1 MNTLTQPGTTAFN
14 VGMANTAGTPATPA
28 TPGAGSPNP
37 AAGPARGAEAGASR
51 PARPEPALLPPV
63 DVVED
68 ATGIT
73 LYADLPGVPK
83 ERLQLKVEGDQLA
96 IEGEAALPLLPGLEP
111 THVEVALPRYRRT
124 FTLSKELD
132 ADKVSAELAHGVL
145 RVRIPK
151 AAHAQPRRVQVQVG

>member
-1 MNTLTQPGTTAFN
+1 MNALTQ
-14 VGMANTAGTPATPA
+14 TPDKLPA
-28 TPGAGSPNP
+28 QE
-37 AAGPARGAEAGASR
+37 AARD
-51 PARPEPALLPPV
+51 EPALLPPV

-83 ERLQLKVEGDQLA
+83 DKLQLRVEGDQLSL
-96 IEGEAALPLLPGLEP
+96 EAELALPLPQGMEA
-111 THVEVALPRYRRT
+111 HHAEVRLSRYRRA

-132 ADKVSAELAHGVL
+132 ADKVSAELNQGIL

-151 AAHAQPRRVQVQVG
+151 AEHAQPRKVAVKLA

>member
-1 MNTLTQPGTTAFN
+1 MNTVAQLNEQRDTA
-14 VGMANTAGTPATPA
+14 TAG
-28 TPGAGSPNP
+28 
-37 AAGPARGAEAGASR
+37 
-51 PARPEPALLPPV
+51 RPEPALLPPV

-83 ERLQLKVEGDQLA
+83 DKLSLRVDGDQLTV
-96 IEGEAALPLLPGLEP
+96 EGEMALPLPQGMASS
-111 THVEVALPRYRRT
+111 HAEVTLSRYRRT

-132 ADKVSAELAHGVL
+132 ADKVNAELSNGVL

-151 AAHAQPRRVQVQVG
+151 ADHAQPRKISVQVN